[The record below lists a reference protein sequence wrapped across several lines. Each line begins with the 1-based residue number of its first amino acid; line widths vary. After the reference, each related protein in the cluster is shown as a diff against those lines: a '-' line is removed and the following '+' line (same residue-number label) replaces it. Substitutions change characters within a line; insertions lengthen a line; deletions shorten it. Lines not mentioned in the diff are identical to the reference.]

1 MLKIIKSAVASI
13 VLTMV
18 VLAGSVVGPQAHNQY
33 LRWEVGESVVQVLHP
48 LRNGGG
54 TGFAVKGKSGKKY
67 IMTNRHVC
75 AAQVDGKIRIV
86 LQDGSALTRKVVYV
100 DRQHDLCLIAGIDKL
115 SPLDVSK
122 QELQVGATLY
132 AVGHPGLRQLTV
144 SSGEYIGH
152 EEIQMLHDART
163 ELECLQANGV
173 MIPLPPIIQILTGQ
187 EFACLIKLDTL
198 QTTTVIYGGNSGS
211 PAVNMWGNVIGVVFA
226 GNRSQ
231 EHDNY
236 IVPLSEVKR
245 VLNKF

>member
-1 MLKIIKSAVASI
+1 
-13 VLTMV
+13 
-18 VLAGSVVGPQAHNQY
+18 
-33 LRWEVGESVVQVLHP
+33 
-48 LRNGGG
+48 
-54 TGFAVKGKSGKKY
+54 
-67 IMTNRHVC
+67 
-75 AAQVDGKIRIV
+75 
-86 LQDGSALTRKVVYV
+86 
-100 DRQHDLCLIAGIDKL
+100 LIAGIDKL